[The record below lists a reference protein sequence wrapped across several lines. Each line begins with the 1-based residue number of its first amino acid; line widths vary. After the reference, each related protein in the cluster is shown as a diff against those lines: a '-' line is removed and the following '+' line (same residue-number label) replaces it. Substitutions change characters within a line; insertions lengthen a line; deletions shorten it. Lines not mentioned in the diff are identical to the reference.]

1 MTLHVQRKNSRWIR
15 SLTYENSSPP
25 PVNGFQLNTGVDP
38 APGLALTTPFGT
50 CNAGSPAITGPG
62 GQSANYYPVMGG
74 AFISGNLGY
83 GAFTITKSAGI
94 NHTLTNTSVSN
105 ALYNGSAFG
114 IGATQSFTG
123 SGSWTT
129 DSTTGGGASPWVI
142 MKTKT
147 RGRRAQ
153 YRYVLGSSQAVLN
166 WVNAHDAGRHYW
178 RYVRGRFRST

>member
-15 SLTYENSSPP
+15 SLTYESSSPT
-25 PVNGFQLNTGVDP
+25 PVNGFLFYTAVDA
-38 APGLALTTPFGT
+38 APGLELITPFGT
-50 CNAGSPAITGPG
+50 CNAGSPSITGPG
-62 GQSANYYPVMGG
+62 SQAVNYYTVPGG
-74 AFISGNLGY
+74 AYISGYLGY
-83 GAFTITKSAGI
+83 GIFTITKSAGI
-94 NHTLTNTSVSN
+94 AHALTNTNVNN

-114 IGATQSFTG
+114 IGATQGFTG
-123 SGSWTT
+123 SGSWAT
-129 DSTTGGGASPWVI
+129 DTTTGGGTSNWVI

-178 RYVRGRFRST
+178 RYVRGRFKST